1 MTQQEEQSAVQ
12 PASETVNIIP
22 ITEPQV
28 YSHLVAEA
36 ARLIIAAGHEDTV
49 LLVERETLRHLD
61 AYHEDLFTVC
71 HRLYIFGAA
80 PTGFSHSDKVTIYS
94 KHEEEESFFMIALT
108 PRLSIALS
116 GQIDIAASN
125 GLGFAGGWTGQRE
138 QTITQARGHLNGCG
152 DIPNELKLPLHVPG
166 PEQHM
171 FLMQIMAFQ
180 AKFLGS
186 LNQSATSEKHDLAT
200 VLEILKAISSRRRSH
215 DVLFVFV
222 EQIARVIGL
231 ERCSVV
237 RIWGSSGTGQ
247 VLASH
252 DDESISDLTIAV
264 DKYPELC
271 RALQTE
277 SRVVVNDAQRDPLVQ
292 AYASVLR
299 KAGVQGILVIPIVLN
314 DPSIG
319 SLFLRAVRAR
329 QGFSAREISFC
340 EIVAE
345 AASNALERSHLFES
359 IQRANERLERLA
371 ITDGLTGLYN
381 HRPFRERLEDEFF
394 RARRY
399 HLPMSCL
406 ILDVDDFKLI
416 NDTHGHLA
424 GDKVLREI
432 GERIQRAVR
441 KSDFVAR
448 YGGEEFVVLMP
459 QTAVKG
465 AVTEAERL
473 LTELRKL
480 AYPGLPKTEA
490 VTVSIGVTVL
500 DHENMLDCEALIRAA
515 DSALYEAKR
524 QGKDRYCVNPV
535 GETM

>member
-1 MTQQEEQSAVQ
+1 M
-12 PASETVNIIP
+12 PETTNIVP

-28 YSHLVAEA
+28 YSHMVAEV
-36 ARLIIAAGHEDTV
+36 ARLVIAAGHEDTV

-61 AYHEDLFTVC
+61 ARHEDLLEACRHLF
-71 HRLYIFGAA
+71 IFGTP
-80 PTGFSHSDKVTIYS
+80 PTTFSRSDKVTVCS
-94 KHEEEESFFMIALT
+94 NNKGEEFFFMV
-108 PRLSIALS
+108 ALS
-116 GQIDIAASN
+116 PHFSILLSGRIDQTSN
-125 GLGFAGGWTGQRE
+125 RGAGFVGGWTGQRE
-138 QTITQARGHLNGCG
+138 QTIEQAKKYLNGCG
-152 DIPNELKLPLHVPG
+152 ELPNELLAPSQVPDSQQQ
-166 PEQHM
+166 E
-171 FLMQIMAFQ
+171 FLMQVMAFQ
-180 AKFLGS
+180 AGYLGS
-186 LNQSATSEKHDLAT
+186 LNQSAAKEKHDLTT

-237 RIWGSSGTGQ
+237 RIWGSSGTGH

-264 DKYPELC
+264 DKYPELG
-271 RALQTE
+271 RALQEE
-277 SRVVVNDAQRDPLVQ
+277 SKVVINDAQRDSLVQ
-292 AYASVLR
+292 PYADVLK
-299 KAGVQGILVIPIVLN
+299 KAGVQGILVIPIVMN
-314 DPSIG
+314 DPDIG
-319 SLFLRAVRAR
+319 SLFLRAVRAH
-329 QGFSAREISFC
+329 QGFSAQEVSFC

-345 AASNALERSHLFES
+345 AASNALERSHLFEN

-381 HRPFRERLEDEFF
+381 HRHFRERLEDEFF

-406 ILDVDDFKLI
+406 ILDVDNFKTI
-416 NDTHGHLA
+416 NDNYGHLS

-432 GERIQRAVR
+432 AERIQRAVR

-459 QTAVKG
+459 QTAMKG
-465 AVTEAERL
+465 AVTEASRL
-473 LTELRKL
+473 LKELRKL
-480 AYPGLPKTEA
+480 PYPGLPETEA
-490 VTVSIGVTVL
+490 VTVSIGVAVL

-515 DSALYEAKR
+515 DGALYEAKR